1 MLRYL
6 KKYEKRAR
14 VVVVILT
21 STSPFLI
28 IGGLLYAVFF
38 VKAEAVTRSVAP
50 NAVERRD
57 NYFSITAPDKQ
68 IAWASGTN
76 GKVVRSDD
84 GGKSWVRQAT
94 PTESNLQGIAAW
106 DAQRAVAVGNR
117 GVIIVTADGGKT
129 WTQAKIPE
137 SPTPNKLLRVR
148 IFDGTAWA
156 VGEFNTLLQSKDY
169 GATWTRA
176 LPEKDSALN
185 NVYFLGQQGWLVGEF
200 GTVLRS
206 SDSGATWNAVTTSN
220 KVSLMAVAFRDPQ
233 NGVAVG
239 LSGTVMTTG
248 DGGVTWVQAPKV
260 TKEHLYNV
268 IWDEERWVAV
278 GDKGMM
284 LTAGANAS
292 GWNAARISS
301 KDVSWHTE
309 IVKSAARY
317 YLAGANLGVLE
328 NSKLTIVGRPQN

>member
-6 KKYEKRAR
+6 KKYQKRAR
-14 VVVVILT
+14 VLVVIVT
-21 STSPFLI
+21 STAPFLI

-38 VKAEAVTRSVAP
+38 VKAEAVTRWVMP
-50 NAVERRD
+50 NAIERRD
-57 NYFSITAPDKQ
+57 NYFSIAAPDKH
-68 IAWASGTN
+68 IAWAAGTD

-84 GGKSWVRQAT
+84 GGKSWVRQET
-94 PTESNLQGIAAW
+94 PTENNLQGIAAW
-106 DAQRAVAVGNR
+106 DAQRAVAVGNT
-117 GVIIVTADGGKT
+117 GVIIVTGDGGKT
-129 WTQAKIPE
+129 WTQARIPE
-137 SPTPNKLLRVR
+137 SSNPNKLLRVQ

-156 VGEFNTLLQSKDY
+156 VGEFNTLLQSRDY
-169 GATWTRA
+169 GLTWTRA

-185 NVYFLGQQGWLVGEF
+185 NVYFLGPQGWLVGEF
-200 GTVLRS
+200 GTVMKS
-206 SDSGATWNAVTTSN
+206 SDGGANWNVVTTSN

-239 LSGTVMTTG
+239 LSGTVMITS
-248 DGGVTWVQAPKV
+248 DGGATWTQAPKA

-268 IWDEERWVAV
+268 IWDEDRWVAV

-284 LTAGANAS
+284 LTAGAAATE
-292 GWNAARISS
+292 WNAARISS
-301 KDVSWHTE
+301 KDVSWHTQ
-309 IVKSAARY
+309 IVKSATRY